1 MKRTRIVLFLLML
14 ICVSI
19 VLASCGGVH
28 SHDYNYTITKEASC
42 EEDGVQTGVCSC
54 GDTVYKSI
62 PALGHDWQDA
72 TCTSL
77 KECTRCNQK
86 QGTTIDHQFGEWYIT
101 KEATCQEEGEEC
113 KKCVVCGFVE
123 TRMILITDHV
133 YENGY
138 CSVCGIKDENYHEH
152 EWISATCETA
162 KTCLTCG
169 ETEGEALGHKEVIDK
184 AVDPDCVNTGL
195 TEGKHCSV
203 CNKVLVEQKVV
214 PALGHKEVVDKAVAA
229 TCIASGLT
237 QGKHCATC
245 GEVLEEQKV
254 IPALGH
260 NYIEGVCGN
269 CGAKDDEYHVHTWQE
284 ATCETAKTCLTCGA
298 TEGEALG
305 HKEVIDK
312 AVDPDCVNTGLTE
325 GKHCSVCNKVLV
337 EQKVV
342 PALGHKEVVD
352 KAVAATCIASGLTQ
366 GKHCSVCNEI
376 LEEQKVIPALGHKEV
391 IDKAVAATC
400 IASGLTEGK
409 HCSVCNEILE
419 EQKVIPALGHK
430 EVIDKA
436 VAATCIASGLTQ
448 GKHCSVCNEIL
459 EEQKVI
465 PALGHN
471 YVDGVCGNCG
481 AKDDEYHV
489 HTWQEAT
496 CETAKTCLTCG
507 ETEGEALGHKEVIDK
522 AVAATCIA
530 SGLTQGKHCATCG
543 EVLEEQKV
551 IPALGHKEVIDKAVA
566 ATCIAS
572 GLTQGK
578 HCSVCNEI
586 LEAQEVVP
594 ALGHK
599 EVVDKAVAATCIA
612 SGLTQGKHCATCG
625 EVLEGQEVVPALGH
639 NFEITEK
646 IEPTCTALGFT
657 KYECSACGDSY
668 FEQNNALGHN
678 FKVSEVTEPSCV
690 SSGYITYTC
699 SNCGDSYTELNGE
712 ALGHTAGDP
721 VVEDKI
727 DADCVN
733 SGSYYS
739 AVYCL
744 SCGTQISGEE
754 VVIPAKGH
762 SYDDSHICS
771 VCGVEDSEHYFVM
784 SIPEAIAAADGK
796 KVAVTGTVCTIN
808 TIWTDENNNFSV
820 TIIDGEGNQL
830 YIYRLAT
837 KVSLGDI
844 ITVKGSMAT
853 YNGNRQVGQGGTA
866 TIDGHDANYD
876 YAEMSIKEALNAP
889 DNTNI
894 IVSGIVVEID
904 VAYDPYYNNM
914 SIYLS
919 SDNGVRIY
927 VYRLKGEVSNGDII
941 TIKGSMGTYN
951 GQRQITGGTFEKT
964 GEHNCFDLASPTCQ
978 KGTYCKF
985 CGKVVGEPYNHKDDD
1000 RNHLCDY
1007 DCGTVLIPPAD
1018 SIMSIKEAIEIA
1030 SLLAQNVFTPCKYYI
1045 TGTITEIVSTTW
1057 GNMYIADDKGNE
1069 IYVYGFYNED
1079 GSVRYDAMNPQPK
1092 VGDLVTVYA
1101 IIGFYDQIEIKN
1113 AWMTDYYP
1121 AVEGSVGLDYALN
1134 EDGVSYAV
1142 TGRGK
1147 CSDAELVIPAE
1158 YKGLP
1163 VTRIAVDAFWNDPV
1177 VTSVIMPDSVTV
1189 MESYAFTGC
1198 GNLVSIKLSNSLTT
1212 IIRRAFQGCE
1222 NLASIEIPA
1231 SVKVIETEAFR
1242 YCDKID
1248 VIIIHNTLETI
1259 QDDAFYGADSIT
1271 NAYYTGSEED
1281 WLNITI
1287 GVNNEVFK
1295 HATMHYNYC
1304 PNGGTHSWKVA
1315 TCVNPKTCVLCGT
1328 MQGETLAHT
1337 PGSGATCESAQICA
1351 VCKAEIA
1358 PALGHNEVITNAV
1371 EPTCLATGLTAGMK
1385 CSVCEKVLIKQ
1396 EIVEALNHD
1405 MLDPTCAKPSTCS
1418 RCQYVAPDA
1427 LANGHTFVGDNCS
1440 VCGAQ
1445 KPSEGFV
1452 FTKDTDSFYGSYYKI
1467 TKIGSCADTEVIIP
1481 DVYEGLPV
1489 KHIGYNVF
1497 VRSQITSIVI
1507 PDSIELIDAFAFN
1520 ICSNLTELNIPAS
1533 VISIDE
1539 EAIVSCSAL
1548 ERINVAEANPVY
1560 KSIDGVVYTKDGKTL
1575 VKYPMGKKDEVFSI
1589 PAGVMKIERY
1599 AFANT
1604 VNLKKVIL
1612 PEGMTKVDAF
1622 AFNACASVEEI
1633 VLPSTIQ
1640 EVLGLAF
1647 SYCTS
1652 LKTIN
1657 LPEGLHTI
1665 HSSAFAHCSSLQEVH
1680 LPSTLLALGGSVFS
1694 NSGMKTFIM
1703 PNSVVEMGSNSFSN
1717 CPLTTVV
1724 IGTGI
1729 KYIDSNFNRTTTA
1742 MFYAGTEEQWANVIL
1757 SSGNTALNNPPA
1769 FYSESQPTESG
1780 NFWHYVDG
1788 VPTLW

>member
-1 MKRTRIVLFLLML
+1 M
-14 ICVSI
+14 
-19 VLASCGGVH
+19 A
-28 SHDYNYTITKEASC
+28 
-42 EEDGVQTGVCSC
+42 QT
-54 GDTVYKSI
+54 
-62 PALGHDWQDA
+62 
-72 TCTSL
+72 
-77 KECTRCNQK
+77 
-86 QGTTIDHQFGEWYIT
+86 
-101 KEATCQEEGEEC
+101 
-113 KKCVVCGFVE
+113 
-123 TRMILITDHV
+123 
-133 YENGY
+133 
-138 CSVCGIKDENYHEH
+138 
-152 EWISATCETA
+152 
-162 KTCLTCG
+162 
-169 ETEGEALGHKEVIDK
+169 
-184 AVDPDCVNTGL
+184 
-195 TEGKHCSV
+195 
-203 CNKVLVEQKVV
+203 VV
-214 PALGHKEVVDKAVAA
+214 PALGHTEVIDNAV
-229 TCIASGLT
+229 
-237 QGKHCATC
+237 
-245 GEVLEEQKV
+245 
-254 IPALGH
+254 
-260 NYIEGVCGN
+260 
-269 CGAKDDEYHVHTWQE
+269 E
-284 ATCETAKTCLTCGA
+284 ATCT
-298 TEGEALG
+298 
-305 HKEVIDK
+305 D
-312 AVDPDCVNTGLTE
+312 
-325 GKHCSVCNKVLV
+325 
-337 EQKVV
+337 
-342 PALGHKEVVD
+342 
-352 KAVAATCIASGLTQ
+352 
-366 GKHCSVCNEI
+366 
-376 LEEQKVIPALGHKEV
+376 
-391 IDKAVAATC
+391 
-400 IASGLTEGK
+400 SGLTEGK
-409 HCSVCNEILE
+409 HCSVCEAVLVAQE
-419 EQKVIPALGHK
+419 VIPALGHT
-430 EVIDKA
+430 EVIDNA
-436 VAATCIASGLTQ
+436 VEADCVNTGLTA
-448 GKHCSVCNEIL
+448 GKHCSVCEAVL
-459 EEQKVI
+459 VAQEVVL
-465 PALGHN
+465 PLGHS
-471 YVDGVCGNCG
+471 YESGLCVRCG
-481 AKDDEYHV
+481 AKDEDYHV
-489 HTWQEAT
+489 HTWAPAT
-496 CETAKTCLTCG
+496 CEKPQICLTCG
-507 ETEGEALGHKEVIDK
+507 ETKGSALGHTEVIDN
-522 AVAATCIA
+522 AVAPDCVNT
-530 SGLTQGKHCATCG
+530 GLTAGKHC
-543 EVLEEQKV
+543 E
-551 IPALGHKEVIDKAVA
+551 
-566 ATCIAS
+566 
-572 GLTQGK
+572 
-578 HCSVCNEI
+578 VCNKV
-586 LEAQEVVP
+586 LVAQTVV
-594 ALGHK
+594 
-599 EVVDKAVAATCIA
+599 
-612 SGLTQGKHCATCG
+612 S
-625 EVLEGQEVVPALGH
+625 ALGH
-639 NFEITEK
+639 NFEIAEK
-646 IEPTCTALGFT
+646 NEPTCIDPGFT
-657 KYECSACGDSY
+657 KYECSACEASY
-668 FEQNNALGHN
+668 FEQINALGHN
-678 FKVSEVTEPSCV
+678 FKVSEVTEPTCTSN
-690 SSGYITYTC
+690 GYISYSC
-699 SNCGDSYTELNGE
+699 ANCGDGYTELNGE
-712 ALGHTAGDP
+712 ALGHVAGEP

-727 DADCVN
+727 DADCLN
-733 SGSYYS
+733 NGSYYS
-739 AVYCL
+739 AIYCS

-754 VVIPAKGH
+754 VVIPALGH
-762 SYDDSHICS
+762 TYDDSHICI
-771 VCGVEDSEHYFVM
+771 VCGIEDSEHYFVM
-784 SIPEAIAAADGK
+784 SITEAIASADGK
-796 KVAVTGTVCTIN
+796 KVAVSGTVCTIN

-853 YNGNRQVGQGGTA
+853 YNGNRQVGQGSTA
-866 TIDGHDANYD
+866 TIDGHDTSYD
-876 YAEMSIKEALNAP
+876 YAEMSIQEALKAP

-919 SDNGVRIY
+919 SNNGVRIY

-964 GEHNCFDLASPTCQ
+964 GEHACFDIASPSCQ
-978 KGTYCKF
+978 KGAYCKF

-1045 TGTITEIVSTTW
+1045 TGTITEIVSSTW
-1057 GNMYIADDKGNE
+1057 GNMYISDDKGNE

-1134 EDGVSYAV
+1134 DDGVSYAV

-1147 CSDAELVIPAE
+1147 CSDAELIIPAE

-1163 VTRIAVDAFWNDPV
+1163 VTRIAVDAFWNDAI
-1177 VTSVIMPDSVTV
+1177 VTSAFIPDTVTV

-1212 IIRRAFQGCE
+1212 IIRRAFQGCA

-1231 SVKVIETEAFR
+1231 SVKVIESEAFR

-1248 VIIIHNTLETI
+1248 VIIIHNTLERI
-1259 QDDAFYGADSIT
+1259 EDDAFFGADSIT

-1304 PNGGTHSWKVA
+1304 PNGGTHSWKEA

-1328 MQGETLAHT
+1328 TTGETLAHT
-1337 PGSGATCESAQICA
+1337 PGAEATCESAQICT

-1358 PALGHNEVITNAV
+1358 PALGHNEVIINAV

-1385 CSVCEKVLIKQ
+1385 CSVCEKVLVKQ
-1396 EIVEALNHD
+1396 ETIEALNHD
-1405 MLDPTCAKPSTCS
+1405 MLDPTCAKPATCA
-1418 RCQYVAPDA
+1418 RCKYVESDA

-1440 VCGAQ
+1440 VCSAQ

-1533 VISIDE
+1533 VISINV

-1548 ERINVAEANPVY
+1548 ERINVAEANPAY

-1589 PAGVMKIERY
+1589 PAGVMNIERN

-1612 PEGMTKVDAF
+1612 PEGMTKVDVL

-1640 EVLGLAF
+1640 EVLGQAF
-1647 SYCTS
+1647 YRCTS

-1657 LPEGLHTI
+1657 LPEGLLVI
-1665 HSSAFAHCSSLQEVH
+1665 HSSAFDSCSSLQEVH
-1680 LPSTLLALGGSVFS
+1680 LPSTLVALGSTVFS

-1703 PNSVVEMGSNSFSN
+1703 PNSVVEMGSMTFTN

-1729 KYIDSNFNRTTTA
+1729 KRIDRNFDRTTTA